1 MDPEASECLVIMVA
15 ARVNRTDE
23 TPVSEGQPI
32 SGGERDSGGTLSN
45 IKITVRVGS
54 HQPPRWMVNPPDWGG
69 QAAVVVAVQEVLSAI

>member
-32 SGGERDSGGTLSN
+32 SGGERDSGSDPAGRSPDGERL
-45 IKITVRVGS
+45 
-54 HQPPRWMVNPPDWGG
+54 RWDS
-69 QAAVVVAVQEVLSAI
+69 E